1 MSDFKFPREEKLKH
15 KKEIGLL
22 FEKGKWKTCENIRII
37 TLNLDKKPQEDFTF
51 DNQKVG
57 VSVSKKHFK
66 KAHDR
71 NRIKRLLRECYRLN
85 KDLFISKFGS
95 NSLSMVFWISSKEP
109 EHFKI
114 VEENFLKLCESV
126 K

>member
-1 MSDFKFPREEKLKH
+1 MSNFKLPKHEKLKH

-22 FEKGKWKTCENIRII
+22 FEKGKWKTYENVRII
-37 TLNLDKKPQEDFTF
+37 TLNLDKKPQEYFSF
-51 DNQKVG
+51 DNQKIG

-66 KAHDR
+66 RAHDR

-85 KDLFISKFGS
+85 KEQFVEKFGA
-95 NSLSMVFWISSKEP
+95 NSLSMVFWISKEMP
-109 EHFKI
+109 SHFKI

>member
-1 MSDFKFPREEKLKH
+1 MSDFKLPKEEKLKH

-22 FEKGKWKTCENIRII
+22 FEKGKWKTCDNLRII
-37 TLNLDKKPQEDFTF
+37 TLNLDKKPQEDFSF
-51 DNQKVG
+51 INQKVG
-57 VSVSKKHFK
+57 VSVSKRHFK

-85 KDLFISKFGS
+85 KELFVEKFGK
-95 NSLSMVFWISSKEP
+95 NSLSMVFWVSTEMP
-109 EHFKI
+109 AHFKI

>member
-1 MSDFKFPREEKLKH
+1 MSDLKLPTQEKLKQ

-22 FEKGKWKTCENIRII
+22 FEKGKWKTCDNLRII

-51 DNQKVG
+51 SNQKVG
-57 VSVSKKHFK
+57 VSVSKRHFK

-85 KDLFISKFGS
+85 KEVFIAKYGT
-95 NSLSMVFWISSKEP
+95 NSLSMVFWISTEMP
-109 EHFKI
+109 VHFKI
-114 VEENFLKLCESV
+114 VEENFLKLCEPG

>member
-1 MSDFKFPREEKLKH
+1 MSDFKLPKYEKLNQ

-22 FEKGKWKTCENIRII
+22 FEKGKWKTYENVRII
-37 TLNLDKKPQEDFTF
+37 TLNLDKKPQDGFSF
-51 DNQKVG
+51 DNQKIG

-66 KAHDR
+66 RAHDR

-85 KDLFISKFGS
+85 KDLFTEKFGT
-95 NSLSMVFWISSKEP
+95 NSLTMVFWISKEMP
-109 EHFKI
+109 AHFKV

>member
-1 MSDFKFPREEKLKH
+1 MSDFKLPKEEKLKH

-22 FEKGKWKTCENIRII
+22 FEKGKWKTCDNLRII
-37 TLNLDKKPQEDFTF
+37 TLNLDKKPQEDFSF
-51 DNQKVG
+51 INQKVG
-57 VSVSKKHFK
+57 VSVSKRHFK

-85 KDLFISKFGS
+85 KELFVEKFGT
-95 NSLSMVFWISSKEP
+95 NSLSMVFWVSP
-109 EHFKI
+109 EMPAHFKI

>member
-1 MSDFKFPREEKLKH
+1 MSDFKLPKEEKLKH

-22 FEKGKWKTCENIRII
+22 FEKGKWKTCDNLRII
-37 TLNLDKKPQEDFTF
+37 TLNLDKKPQEDFSF
-51 DNQKVG
+51 INQKVG
-57 VSVSKKHFK
+57 VSVSKRHFK

-85 KDLFISKFGS
+85 KELFVEKFGT
-95 NSLSMVFWISSKEP
+95 NSLSMVFWVSTEMP
-109 EHFKI
+109 AHFKI

>member
-1 MSDFKFPREEKLKH
+1 MSDFKLPKEEKLKH
-15 KKEIGLL
+15 KKDIGLL
-22 FEKGKWKTCENIRII
+22 FEKGKWKTCDNVRII
-37 TLNLDKKPQEDFTF
+37 TLNLDKKPQEDFSF
-51 DNQKVG
+51 INQKVG
-57 VSVSKKHFK
+57 VSVSKRHFK

-85 KDLFISKFGS
+85 KELFVEKFGT
-95 NSLSMVFWISSKEP
+95 NSLSMVFWVSP
-109 EHFKI
+109 EMPAHFKI

>member
-85 KDLFISKFGS
+85 KDLFVSKFGS

>member
-1 MSDFKFPREEKLKH
+1 MSDCKFPTEEKLKH

-22 FEKGKWKTCENIRII
+22 FEKGKWKTCDNVRII
-37 TLNLDKKPQEDFTF
+37 TLNLDKKPQEGFSF
-51 DNQKVG
+51 NNQKVG
-57 VSVSKKHFK
+57 VSVSKRHFK

-85 KDLFISKFGS
+85 KELFVEKFGT
-95 NSLSMVFWISSKEP
+95 NSLSMLFWVSTEMP
-109 EHFKI
+109 VCFEI
-114 VEENFLKLCESV
+114 VEDNFLKLCESV

>member
-1 MSDFKFPREEKLKH
+1 MSDFKLPMQEKLKQ

-22 FEKGKWKTCENIRII
+22 FEKGKWKTCDNLRII

-51 DNQKVG
+51 LNQKVG
-57 VSVSKKHFK
+57 VSVSKRHFK

-85 KDLFISKFGS
+85 KEVFVAKYGR
-95 NSLSMVFWISSKEP
+95 NSLSMVFWISTEMP
-109 EHFKI
+109 PHFKI
-114 VEENFLKLCESV
+114 VEENFLKLCEPG

>member
-1 MSDFKFPREEKLKH
+1 MSDLKLPTQEKLKQ

-22 FEKGKWKTCENIRII
+22 FEKGKWKTCDNLRII
-37 TLNLDKKPQEDFTF
+37 TLNLDRKPQEDFTF
-51 DNQKVG
+51 SNQKVG
-57 VSVSKKHFK
+57 VSVSKRHFK

-85 KDLFISKFGS
+85 KEVFIAKYGT
-95 NSLSMVFWISSKEP
+95 NSLSMVFWISTEMP
-109 EHFKI
+109 VHFKI
-114 VEENFLKLCESV
+114 VEENFLKLCEPG

>member
-1 MSDFKFPREEKLKH
+1 MSDFKLPKEEKLKH

-22 FEKGKWKTCENIRII
+22 FEKGKWKTCDNLRII
-37 TLNLDKKPQEDFTF
+37 TLNLDKKAQEDFSF
-51 DNQKVG
+51 EKQKVG

-66 KAHDR
+66 RAHDR

-85 KDLFISKFGS
+85 KELFVDKFGV
-95 NSLSMVFWISSKEP
+95 NSLSMVFWISKEMP
-109 EHFKI
+109 PHFKV
-114 VEENFLKLCESV
+114 VEENFIKLCESV

>member
-1 MSDFKFPREEKLKH
+1 MSDFKLPKHEKLKH

-22 FEKGKWKTCENIRII
+22 FEKGKWKTYENLRII
-37 TLNLDKKPQEDFTF
+37 TLNLDKKPQDGFSF
-51 DNQKVG
+51 DNQKIG

-66 KAHDR
+66 RAHDR

-85 KDLFISKFGS
+85 KDLFIEKFGT
-95 NSLSMVFWISSKEP
+95 NSLTMVFWISKEMP
-109 EHFKI
+109 AHFKV
-114 VEENFLKLCESV
+114 VEENLLKLCESV